1 MNNIYSL
8 NEIKLKLAPIFV
20 EYDITKAILFGSYA
34 KGQATESSDI
44 DLVIDCKQRGLS
56 FYSIVAAIEDGLKKE
71 CDVFR
76 ATSIK
81 RGSRLSEEIEETGV
95 IIYEH

>member
-1 MNNIYSL
+1 MSNIYSL
-8 NEIKLKLAPIFV
+8 NEIKQKLAPIFA

-34 KGQATESSDI
+34 KGQATEMSDI

-56 FYSIVAAIEDGLKKE
+56 FYGIIAAIEEGLKKD

-76 ATSIK
+76 ATSIE
-81 RGSRLSEEIEETGV
+81 RGSRLSQEIEETGV